1 MAHRFRLYLCT
12 SILLILSV
20 SLTTLFPGQTH
31 VSAQATN
38 PPARLE
44 VWSPDVRSS
53 NITDPGLTT
62 GTLMFPVGSMLKVVV
77 NLTYSGQIG
86 LFNIALKY
94 NLTAGP
100 NVLQAVRT
108 GDELTGG
115 LIDPNK
121 PGGYGPNCSAAPIA
135 DEIDGGGATPGTIRV
150 GAKLIG
156 GCSVTGTGILFT
168 LTFKVTGIGAG
179 SIDIDD
185 SISGASLVIAD
196 DANGNSIEISASAY
210 PEYTSVSAY
219 FRNKSGIP
227 PIPVFDYSP
236 AKPLLGD
243 NVIFNATGSYDPDNK
258 NSPGNGIQAEPVIY
272 DSNGNSIFD
281 AGDIMLLGSPPP
293 IGTHLSRDPAI
304 LFLDANSNGKWDSGE
319 P

>member
-135 DEIDGGGATPGTIRV
+135 DEIDGGGATP
-150 GAKLIG
+150 
-156 GCSVTGTGILFT
+156 
-168 LTFKVTGIGAG
+168 
-179 SIDIDD
+179 
-185 SISGASLVIAD
+185 VIAD
-196 DANGNSIEISASAY
+196 DANGNSVEISASAY

-219 FRNKSGIP
+219 FRNKIGIP
-227 PIPVFDYSP
+227 PIPVVDYSP

-258 NSPGNGIQAEPVIY
+258 NAPGNGIQAEPVIY
-272 DSNGNSIFD
+272 DSNGNNIFD

-293 IGTHLSRDPAI
+293 IGTHLSRDPVI